1 MKKNLFIYLLTVLC
15 AVNLFTACSDDD
27 DDKDAPQGDLNAPK
41 ITWAENPNFDTTE
54 IKENMSAVINID
66 VENGLKS
73 LQLDIKSAALTNE
86 MLAVV
91 GLSTSVDLVT
101 VELTEDQASIIAG
114 IPFGE
119 KIKDATSLKFDISK
133 LVPMIMIL
141 PNAAGNH
148 TFSITVTDNKG
159 KSAKKDLVFHYILP
173 LGAAKLSEVNTWNNT
188 AKVSVDNVRE
198 TTTVQYRRQGE
209 TDWQEATR
217 QEDNTF
223 LISTKWTESQN
234 SAGLKIWTPDVKT
247 GIWAAQ
253 TYEIA
258 VLDAGQEVSK
268 ATFETNKGDAIPN
281 GDMSGWSKKI
291 WKDSQNKEYEI
302 TYPNA
307 KGAEGFWDSGNNTFV
322 EQTMT
327 PLCKEEVE
335 GNGIAFLS
343 AQKVLGAIFAAGN
356 LFSGDFNFSGFSGTV
371 NFGKKYTWTAR
382 PRALK
387 VRLKAEVGTIDN
399 VGGSDPEKDNLK
411 GKQDKIVLFAA
422 ITDWTKQH
430 GVTSGFGTPKGMW
443 HPETQN
449 SVEEGAIIG
458 YASKFI
464 TENITEYTTIEIP
477 FNWYN
482 STDKPST
489 DNFSLVISG
498 ATSYRGDYLTGCST
512 NKLYIDS
519 VEWVY

>member
-27 DDKDAPQGDLNAPK
+27 DDKDAPQGDLNAPQ

-86 MLAVV
+86 ILAAV
-91 GLSTSVDLVT
+91 GLSTSIDLVT
-101 VELTEDQASIIAG
+101 IELTEDQASVIAG

-173 LGAAKLSEVNTWNNT
+173 LGAAQLSEVNTWNNT

-268 ATFETNKGDAIPN
+268 ATFGTSKGDAIPN
-281 GDMSGWSKKI
+281 GDMSEWSEKSTIGNKKVP
-291 WKDSQNKEYEI
+291 
-302 TYPNA
+302 YPNA
-307 KGAEGFWDSGNNTFV
+307 ANESFWDSGNNGFASTLCTNNDGVAALTTQLLFGTVPAPGNIFV
-322 EQTMT
+322 
-327 PLCKEEVE
+327 
-335 GNGIAFLS
+335 
-343 AQKVLGAIFAAGN
+343 
-356 LFSGDFNFSGFSGTV
+356 GDFDYAGMSGTAK
-371 NFGKKYTWTAR
+371 FGKTYKWTAR
-382 PRALK
+382 PKALR
-387 VRLKAEVGTIDN
+387 VRIKTN
-399 VGGSDPEKDNLK
+399 VGLIDKPGSNDPLKDELQ
-411 GKQDKIVLFAA
+411 GQQDKIRIFACVV
-422 ITDWTKQH
+422 DWTAQH
-430 GVTSGFGTPKGMW
+430 GVVSGMVVPSGMW
-443 HPETQN
+443 DPEQTA
-449 SVEEGAIIG
+449 SLEEGAIIG

-464 TENITEYTTIEIP
+464 TENYTEFQTIEIP
-477 FNWYN
+477 FEWY
-482 STDKPST
+482 DKTAMPT
-489 DNFSLVISG
+489 ADNFSLVISC
-498 ATSYRGDYLTGCST
+498 ANSYRGDYLTCCST
-512 NKLYIDS
+512 NKLWVDDF
-519 VEWVY
+519 EWVY